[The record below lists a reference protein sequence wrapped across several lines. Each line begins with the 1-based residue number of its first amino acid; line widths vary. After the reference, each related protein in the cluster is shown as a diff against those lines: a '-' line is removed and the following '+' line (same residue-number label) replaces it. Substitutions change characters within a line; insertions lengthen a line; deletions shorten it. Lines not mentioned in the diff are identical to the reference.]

1 MPEEATMKVIKATAA
16 QAKAIKAQKAVVVRS
31 AEGRMAPAKS
41 QQSVGKLMT
50 AKFATSK
57 H

>member
-1 MPEEATMKVIKATAA
+1 MKVIKATAA